1 MAFSLKS
8 IFKTGVSKA
17 ATWAGTAI
25 GGAVGGPT
33 GAAIGGKIGSSLAG
47 SLMSNSGAGGG
58 DYEIQTQNPNSFAQN
73 YGGRLGSE
81 RSDESGNIRMAKTV
95 DGNDLNYMWER
106 KLMNAMNK
114 DAQYKKTL
122 T

>member
-25 GGAVGGPT
+25 GGPT
-33 GAAIGGKIGSSLAG
+33 GGKIGGALAA
-47 SLMSNSGAGGG
+47 SLMSKGGGAGGG

-81 RSDESGNIRMAKTV
+81 RSDESGNIRMAKTA
-95 DGNDLNYMWER
+95 DGKDLAMYWDR
-106 KLMNAMNK
+106 KLMTAMGK
-114 DAQYKKTL
+114 DAEYKRTL

>member
-1 MAFSLKS
+1 MAKFSLSK
-8 IFKTGVSKA
+8 IFKKGVTSA
-17 ATWAGTAI
+17 AVWAGNAI
-25 GGAVGGPT
+25 GGPT
-33 GAAIGGKIGSSLAG
+33 GGKIGGALAA
-47 SLMSNSGAGGG
+47 SLMSKGGGAGGG